1 MVQLANLFISGNW
14 DLLPVFKAIFKSE
27 HFYDENIIGA
37 QIKSPMECFV
47 DLMRSSGIPAANLGD
62 RYGTVLDG
70 SDNLGMDLL
79 IRSMWLAGRGITSG
93 SMKTHLRCGGTI
105 AETS

>member
-1 MVQLANLFISGNW
+1 MKNLWYNWPIFISGNW

-47 DLMRSSGIPAANLGD
+47 DLMRSSGIPAANLEIV
-62 RYGTVLDG
+62 TVLF
-70 SDNLGMDLL
+70 L
-79 IRSMWLAGRGITSG
+79 TVQ
-93 SMKTHLRCGGTI
+93 TI
-105 AETS
+105 WNGPF